1 VHVFLQG
8 SLTHFGVFHLLRM
21 LRGAGATG
29 RLELRRGDVVANIW
43 VDSGRSAFARTS
55 GPALRVGDILIQRGD
70 LVSEAVEFAAA
81 IQTDTPGERIGRM
94 LVDSG
99 ALTEEQ
105 LRDALLTVQRD
116 IIGRLLGWRD
126 GSFVYMPDEHIDG
139 EDIRLDLR
147 TDLEAIHMTHRE
159 SAADRPDGAQAA

>member
-1 VHVFLQG
+1 VHVILQG
-8 SLTHFGVFHLLRM
+8 SLSHFGAFHLLRM

-29 RLELRRGDVVANIW
+29 RLELRCGDEVGNIW

-55 GPALRVGDILIQRGD
+55 GHALRVGDILIQRGD
-70 LVSEAVEFAAA
+70 LVAEAVEFAAA

-116 IIGRLLGWRD
+116 IVARLLAWRE
-126 GSFVYMPDEHIDG
+126 GTFLFLPEERIDG
-139 EDIRLDLR
+139 EDVRLDLR
-147 TDLEAIHMTHRE
+147 TDLEAIHMSR
-159 SAADRPDGAQAA
+159 RPTAIDGAQAA